1 LKRLPSCPKTNS
13 WREKER
19 PKDFCQI
26 FDSIFPLFFCCYD
39 SFCRKWL
46 FFFYLLTINFY

>member
-26 FDSIFPLFFCCYD
+26 FDSIFPLFFFVATTHFAESDCF
-39 SFCRKWL
+39 SS
-46 FFFYLLTINFY
+46 IS